1 MNSVDSSALVWAGVF
16 FWRGGI
22 FSALCSSFLQLCRSE
37 MGCVPLLRKG
47 YGMGRKN
54 HWFQEELFAVRG
66 VHRLLTNRLA
76 RGENVLLGVALLK
89 REKMMQVDMQSFY
102 SGINWQRRQV
112 LFNSQSLLNYI

>member
-1 MNSVDSSALVWAGVF
+1 
-16 FWRGGI
+16 
-22 FSALCSSFLQLCRSE
+22 
-37 MGCVPLLRKG
+37 
-47 YGMGRKN
+47 MGRKN

-76 RGENVLLGVALLK
+76 RGEHVLLGVALLK